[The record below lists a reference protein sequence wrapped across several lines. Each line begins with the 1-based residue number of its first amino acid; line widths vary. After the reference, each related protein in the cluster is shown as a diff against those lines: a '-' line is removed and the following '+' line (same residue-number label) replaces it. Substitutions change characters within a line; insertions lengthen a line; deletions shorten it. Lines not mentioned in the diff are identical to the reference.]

1 MKIAC
6 YVNRELKVT
15 SPQQL
20 GKIIKTI
27 TKSSAWRKDKVR
39 QEVLT
44 DEHKVTRIHWVV
56 KDNPEWE
63 IYRLSWCVLTPEQ
76 ERFTAWAKRSSW
88 IAPCVLGLETLDIR
102 CLLIDHGQSWLWDDT
117 MQYGPTLREI
127 ANMAKADGHTTR
139 IVKPSTLFRMWRKGL
154 IV

>member
-1 MKIAC
+1 MRVAY
-6 YVNRELKVT
+6 YVGRQLKMT

-27 TKSSAWRKDKVR
+27 TKDASWRKDKVR

-44 DEHKVTRIHWVV
+44 SENKVTHIRWVV
-56 KDNPEWE
+56 KDNSEWE

-76 ERFTAWAKRSSW
+76 EQFTQWAKRSSW

-117 MQYGPTLREI
+117 MQYGATLRQH
-127 ANMAKADGHTTR
+127 AQWAQHQGHRTR
-139 IVKPSTLFRMWRKGL
+139 IVKPSTLFRMWKKGRVL
-154 IV
+154 